1 MAEKTDLNISPY
13 YDDYSEDKKFHKVLY
28 RAGRPLQA
36 RELTQSQSILQN
48 QISRL
53 GDHFFEEGTIIQGA
67 QANIDMEVFFVK
79 VKASN
84 PNPLGDTAVETYR
97 ESFHNKYVRGQTSG
111 VVAKVVTSTAETTD
125 DKLTLFV
132 RPVQQGTNESNDF
145 LFSASETLEL
155 VGYNSSGTVTADSAS
170 HNDFEIQ
177 PISEKPL
184 CRASIAEISEGV
196 VFVRG
201 FFTKVDKQII
211 LLEKYNG
218 APSFKVGLNIT
229 ETLVTSS
236 ADLSLLDNAAGS
248 SNENAGGADRLQ
260 FNLVLGKHTL
270 DSVLGTSFV
279 ELTRVIQGVITLKID
294 KTKYA
299 EIENTLARRT
309 FDANGDFVVNQF
321 TASTRQHLDTGENLG
336 FYAKGNGG
344 DDDKFVF
351 MVSPGKAYVRGY
363 EIDKVGTTTLTINKA
378 RTTESLNNVSAPI
391 RLGNKL
397 RVYNAHGLPE
407 FGNETGQDTID
418 PHNPV
423 LLYDGL
429 KATLGISD
437 TDATSLSSTGNI
449 GTARVRNVDHVSG
462 VDTNDV
468 YGTDTLFNLYMF
480 DIKMFT
486 KITGTQTNTFTAGDK
501 VTGSV
506 SGASAIVHHIEGSG
520 TTAGL
525 FVHDVQ
531 GAFITDDAITAVGQT
546 SNATITAANN
556 TAVRAYNIDRA
567 RSVAQL
573 PNVTGREIFT
583 GDVFLDSDQV
593 LAGTITMDNST
604 TVTGFATQ
612 FIKEL
617 KEGDQLLDQA
627 GAVNTIASVETE
639 TSLTLTSGGTDS
651 YSGNAVRRRAKLID
665 QNQTANI
672 HAWPRDWVKT
682 HSPDFVTVRRQVTKL
697 VSSGGFSITTNA
709 GETFGAR
716 NTDNF
721 AISVREPAGG
731 YAAGDVLN
739 IEDLSPNITT
749 SGSTETLACTVASS
763 NNNAVID
770 VTYTVTISDP
780 TARGK
785 ALSQARCLKV
795 GSPRTS
801 NGFYGTAYDDKDI
814 TLGVADVHKIIA
826 VYEGVD
832 GTPITPNGVI
842 TTSSGTFVNYEE
854 LIGQTSGARAILIN
868 NGGGNASYWYYTSKD
883 GATFVGGETVV
894 GQTSVAVGVLGA
906 TISQGS
912 PDIKDR
918 YFFDNGQRD
927 GFYDLSKMTLKP
939 GQPTPN
945 GPIMVLFDYFRVSGG
960 GDFFDVSSY
969 SAIDYSQIPVYSPNK
984 VDLGGLEP
992 DGTFELSDCLD
1003 FRPVVGQ
1010 IIGTTTFGTN
1020 NSQDPSNPIDLSNS
1034 TSGAVYAPFGYE
1046 TGRSFLGA
1054 RTGISETN
1062 ANAVDVPVSGTSL
1075 KGDISFYVPRIDKI
1089 FLHKKGKF
1097 EISQG
1102 TPALSP
1108 TKPAGLDD
1116 CIQLFEI
1123 RVPAYTNKLKDIRVR
1138 SFDHRRYTMKDIGKI
1153 QNRVTNL
1160 ERITSLSLLEKD
1172 TQTKQILDA
1181 DGFDRYKSG
1190 FLVDNFR
1197 GHKIGDV
1204 NHPDY
1209 NCAIDTG
1216 MGMLRPKSFT
1226 QFFGVTQNEG
1236 ASSNYQKTGDII
1248 TLPYD
1253 EVSYVNQNKASRS
1266 INVNPYHVF
1275 AFIGNI
1281 KLSPDTDIW
1290 QDTER
1295 LPEVTVNREG
1305 NFDAVMAEN
1314 ANALGTVWNSWQ
1326 TTWVGEPTTT
1336 STEVQAT
1343 SNGSWSGD
1351 PLQGGQWVAGLQITR
1366 EITDTP
1372 EIQTR
1377 TGVTT
1382 TVVEDL
1388 VETRNDRVVSMSLIP
1403 FIRAKTIEID
1413 ATNLKPNS
1421 NHYFYFDNIMVNK
1434 YVRPYS
1440 AAYSQDSG
1448 TTTASHLKTD
1458 GNGRLRAYFELPN
1471 TAVQRFPT
1479 GTRELRITSSFY
1491 NMANPSSQGTT
1502 LYTAQGILQASQTE
1516 VISTRNA
1523 RVIREDRSSTR
1534 DFSKRGER
1542 LNSER
1547 HDTTAPELPPR
1558 PINEIPVDNTPPPR
1572 NPTGPIFVPGPP
1584 ILTPDPVVIPVP
1596 DPIEN
1601 PWEEGRRVLDLFEV
1615 PNIAPEVVF
1624 VPPVITF
1631 PTPPHVPQVMVIQDR
1646 REMPELQLR
1655 RPMVQVVNGGNPRGW
1670 GDPLAQSFLVDTV
1683 GGLDLTSI
1691 DLYFATK
1698 DTFMPCSVQ
1707 IRNMVNGYP
1716 GQLVLPFSD
1725 VTKNPD
1731 DINISADGSLKTTF
1745 TFDSPVHLIEDTEYC
1760 FVIYSNSNEYEAFI
1774 SRMGETDI
1782 TTGET
1787 ISGQPYAGS
1796 LFLSQNAST
1805 WTAEQTDDLKFDIKS
1820 AKYQIDK
1827 VGSVHFE
1834 NDALPAAKLQVNPI
1848 ETYADN
1854 KLKVYSYMH
1863 GLYDDTSNKDNVTI
1877 AGVIGDKQNSAVV
1890 VTSFSQIGS
1899 DALPADGTIDC
1910 TGDTH
1915 SGGTGSGIKCEVII
1929 SSGAITD
1936 VNILKCG
1943 QGYTAADNITIT
1955 NIGSSNA
1962 DVSVIL
1968 GTPEDTL
1975 GGCPIEVI
1983 NALHSTLADRGIDSF
1998 RFTPS
2003 LAGYSFASS
2012 YAFETTTGGGSNVT
2026 STRNYYFDSLHTMI
2040 PSVNLKGTIIS
2051 ANVLTTPQY
2060 SPEGIIDG
2068 GAYTRRT
2075 ANRFVTLNDNV
2086 FFGSPSIVASPENE
2100 SREMSSS
2107 KSFDLQLQLMSFNPN
2122 ISPMIDVQA
2131 AGCLGIANR
2140 INNID
2145 SADGTKNNG
2154 TTKSLP
2160 VGTGYIPS
2168 TEAEGDNN
2176 AMVYVTRK
2184 VNLKT
2189 PATSLKVIADIF
2201 RPPTTELKL
2210 MYKIIKNDEE
2220 TLLDDVG
2227 FEYFNIDGSPDVVT
2241 ESDARNFKEYE
2252 FTVNDLPEFSGF
2264 VVKIVG
2270 QGTSTS
2276 IVPAVTALRCMA
2288 LA

>member
-67 QANIDMEVFFVK
+67 QANIDMDVYYVK
-79 VKASN
+79 VKAAN
-84 PNPLGDTAVETYR
+84 PNPSGNTAVETYR
-97 ESFHNKYVRGQTSG
+97 ESFHGKYVRGQTSG
-111 VVAKVVTSTAETTD
+111 VVAKVVTSTAETSA

-132 RPVQQGTNESNDF
+132 RPVQQGTTATNDF
-145 LFSASETLEL
+145 LFQASETLEL
-155 VGYNSSGTVTADSAS
+155 VGYDSSGTVSADSAS
-170 HNDFEIQ
+170 QNDFEIQ
-177 PISEKPL
+177 PTSESPVG
-184 CRASIAEISEGV
+184 RASLAEISEGV

-218 APSFKVGLNIT
+218 APSYRVGLDIT

-236 ADLSLLDNAAGS
+236 ADGTLLDNAAGS

-260 FNLVLGKHTL
+260 FNLVLGKHKL
-270 DSVLGTSFV
+270 DSILGTSFV
-279 ELTRVIQGVITLKID
+279 ELTRVNKGVITLKID

-309 FDANGDFVVNQF
+309 FEANGDFVVNQF
-321 TASTRQHLDTGENLG
+321 TASSREHLDTGDNLG
-336 FYAKGNGG
+336 FYAAANGG
-344 DDDKFVF
+344 DANRFVF

-363 EIDKVGTTTLTINKA
+363 EIDKVGTTTLSINKA
-378 RTTESLNNVSAPI
+378 RTTETLNNVSAPI

-397 RVYNAHGLPE
+397 RVYNTHGLPE

-429 KATLGISD
+429 KSTLGISD
-437 TDATSLSSTGNI
+437 TDALNLNSSTGNI

-462 VDTNDV
+462 VDTSDV
-468 YGTDTLFNLYMF
+468 YGTDALFNMYMF

-486 KITGTQTNTFTAGDK
+486 KLTGTIANTFVTGDK
-501 VTGSV
+501 VTGSAT
-506 SGASAIVHHIEGSG
+506 GTTAIVHHVEGSN
-520 TTAGL
+520 L

-531 GAFITDDAITAVGQT
+531 GAFSTSDNISAVGSG
-546 SNATITAANN
+546 SNATLTSCS
-556 TAVRAYNIDRA
+556 AVRAYNIDRA

-573 PNVTGREIFT
+573 PNVAGREIFT
-583 GDVFLDSDQV
+583 ADVFLDADQV
-593 LAGTITMDNST
+593 LAGTITMASDSA

-617 KEGDQLLDQA
+617 KQGDQLLDQA
-627 GAVNTIASVETE
+627 GNVRVIASVQSE
-639 TSLTLTSGGTDS
+639 TSLTLTADGSSS
-651 YSGNAVRRRAKLID
+651 YSGNAVRRRAKLVD

-739 IEDLSPNITT
+739 IEDLSPNVTT

-770 VTYTVTISDP
+770 ITYTVTISDP

-785 ALSQARCLKV
+785 SLAQARCLKV
-795 GSPRTS
+795 GSPRSS

-894 GQTSVAVGVLGA
+894 GQTSIAVGVLGA

-927 GFYDLSKMTLKP
+927 GFYDLSKLTLKP

-1010 IIGTTTFGTN
+1010 IIGSTTFGTN
-1020 NSQDPSNPIDLSNS
+1020 NSQDPSSPVDISNS

-1046 TGRSFLGA
+1046 SGRSFLGA
-1054 RTGISETN
+1054 RAGISETN

-1075 KGDISFYVPRIDKI
+1075 KGDISFYVGRIDKI

-1108 TKPAGLDD
+1108 TKPTGLDD
-1116 CIQLFEI
+1116 CIQLFELSI
-1123 RVPAYTNKLKDIRVR
+1123 PAYTNKLSDVRVR

-1209 NCAIDTG
+1209 NCAIDTA
-1216 MGMLRPKSFT
+1216 MGMLRPKAFT

-1275 AFIGNI
+1275 AFIGNV

-1295 LPEVTVNREG
+1295 LPDVSINREG
-1305 NFDAVMAEN
+1305 NFDAVLAEN

-1336 STEVQAT
+1336 SSEVQAT

-1388 VETRNDRVVSMSLIP
+1388 VETRNDRIVSMSLIP

-1421 NHYFYFDNIMVNK
+1421 NHYFYFDNIIVNK
-1434 YVRPYS
+1434 YVRPYN
-1440 AAYSQDSG
+1440 ANYSQDSG
-1448 TTTASHLKTD
+1448 TTVASHCKTD

-1479 GTRELRITSSFY
+1479 GSRELRITSSLY
-1491 NMANPSSQGTT
+1491 NMPNPASQGTT

-1516 VISTRNA
+1516 IISTRNA
-1523 RVIREDRSSTR
+1523 RVIREDRSMQR
-1534 DFSKRGER
+1534 DFSRRGER
-1542 LNSER
+1542 LNSEI
-1547 HDTTAPELPPR
+1547 HDTTAPDLPPR
-1558 PINEIPVDNTPPPR
+1558 PVNEVPVDNNPPEPPPV
-1572 NPTGPIFVPGPP
+1572 TPIPGPLPAEVDIIPP
-1584 ILTPDPVVIPVP
+1584 ISIQEIIVEI
-1596 DPIEN
+1596 
-1601 PWEEGRRVLDLFEV
+1601 
-1615 PNIAPEVVF
+1615 PNIIPEIVF
-1624 VPPVITF
+1624 VPPVLTF

-1646 REMPELQLR
+1646 REMPELQLE
-1655 RPMVQVVNGGNPRGW
+1655 RPMIQVLNGGNPRGW

-1691 DLYFATK
+1691 DLYFAKK

-1731 DINISADGSLKTTF
+1731 DINVSADGSVKTTF
-1745 TFDSPVHLIEDTEYC
+1745 TFDSMVHLNEDTEYC
-1760 FVIYSNSNEYEAFI
+1760 FVVYSNSNEYEAYI
-1774 SRMGETDI
+1774 SRMGETDL
-1782 TTGET
+1782 TTAET

-1805 WTAEQTDDLKFDIKS
+1805 WTAEQTDDLKFNLKA

-1834 NDALPAAKLQVNPI
+1834 NDALPAANLQVNPI
-1848 ETYADN
+1848 ETFANN
-1854 KLKVYSYMH
+1854 KVKVYSYFH
-1863 GLYDDTSNKDNVTI
+1863 GLYDDTFNRDNVTL
-1877 AGVIGDKQNSAVV
+1877 AGITGDKQNSAVNI
-1890 VTSFSQIGS
+1890 TSFSQIGG
-1899 DALPADGTIDC
+1899 DTLPADGTIDC

-1962 DVSVIL
+1962 DVSVVL
-1968 GTPEDTL
+1968 GAVEDTL
-1975 GGCPIEVI
+1975 GGCPISLI
-1983 NALHSTLADRGIDSF
+1983 NATHSTISDRGIDSF
-1998 RFTPS
+1998 RLAPS
-2003 LAGYSFASS
+2003 LSAYDLSS
-2012 YAFETTTGGGSNVT
+2012 NYVFETTVGGGANAT

-2040 PSVNLKGTIIS
+2040 PSVQLKGTIIS
-2051 ANVLTTPQY
+2051 ANVLTTPMY

-2068 GAYTRRT
+2068 NVYQRRT
-2075 ANRFVTLNDNV
+2075 ANRFVTMNDNV

-2100 SREMSSS
+2100 ASEMSSQ
-2107 KSFDLQLQLMSFNPN
+2107 KSFNLQLQLMSFNPN

-2131 AGCLGIANR
+2131 AGCLGTGNR

-2145 SADGTKNNG
+2145 SATSTKNNG
-2154 TTKSLP
+2154 TTTSLP
-2160 VGTGYIPS
+2160 AGTPFVPS
-2168 TEAEGDNN
+2168 TESEGDSN

-2189 PATSLKVIADIF
+2189 PATSLKVIADVF
-2201 RPPTTELKL
+2201 RPPTSEVKF

-2227 FEYFNIDGSPDVVT
+2227 FEYFNTDGSPDVST
-2241 ESDARNFKEYE
+2241 AEDARNFKEYE
-2252 FTVNDLPEFSGF
+2252 FTANDLPEFSGF